1 MDASLVR
8 QARELSQAL
17 FRALHREGDD
27 AWRSCELSLPQL
39 RCLFLLSFDGPMSIG
54 GVGRG
59 LGIGLPSASV
69 LVDRLVDQGLVQ
81 RREDPMD
88 RRRAL
93 ASATSEGTA
102 LAERLRQG
110 SAQTLDRWLNAL
122 GKQDLEALV
131 QGLGALVRAADPA
144 GCPAVPAPQTS
155 NATALES

>member
-1 MDASLVR
+1 MDASLVT

-17 FRALHREGDD
+17 FRALHQEGDD

-39 RCLFLLSFDGPMSIG
+39 RCLFLLTFHGPMSIG
-54 GVGRG
+54 GVARG

-69 LVDRLVDQGLVQ
+69 LVDRLVEHGLVQ

-93 ASATSEGTA
+93 ASATEAGTA

-110 SAQTLDRWLNAL
+110 SVQTLNRWLTAL
-122 GKQDLEALV
+122 DKKELEALV
-131 QGLGALVRAADPA
+131 QGLGALVRVAELA
-144 GCPAVPAPQTS
+144 GCPAVPAEETS
-155 NATALES
+155 KATVL

>member
-1 MDASLVR
+1 MDVSLVS

-39 RCLFLLSFDGPMSIG
+39 RCLFLVTFHGPMSIG
-54 GVGRG
+54 AVARG

-69 LVDRLVDQGLVQ
+69 LVDRLVDQGLAQ
-81 RREDPMD
+81 RREDPVD

-93 ASATSEGTA
+93 ASATTTGTT

-110 SAQTLDRWLNAL
+110 SVQTLNRWLTAMGKEDL
-122 GKQDLEALV
+122 GALV
-131 QGLGALVRAADPA
+131 QGLGALVRVAELAD
-144 GCPAVPAPQTS
+144 CPPLVADEANNSTV
-155 NATALES
+155 LES